1 VTPRAQRVLVIL
13 SWCLAGVSVFA
24 AAYGLFAFWAVNA
37 PSLGKHDTGLALF
50 FAFSG
55 AWALLASLWLAPIG
69 ALLAVAAWLT
79 RAGSALACLIAAL
92 AGAAPF
98 LFMK

>member
-1 VTPRAQRVLVIL
+1 MTPRAQRVLVVL
-13 SWCLAGVSVFA
+13 SWCLAGISVFA

-37 PSLGKHDTGLALF
+37 ESFGKYDAGLALF

-55 AWALLASLWLAPIG
+55 AWALMASLWLMPIG

-92 AGAAPF
+92 AGVAPF
-98 LFMK
+98 LLMN